1 MVELS
6 AELWPVPGMDLAI
19 TLDVTTQL
27 VTFAVVGLGLG
38 VAMSI
43 YWWRQRSV
51 PGLGLLTIGVIL
63 GASGVALVAGRAY
76 FALWISVMA
85 GNAVVGSSHIA
96 LLGGLRRFYGRPAR
110 MGLVAGSLVLVTAL
124 LTYDVFTRDDIVLR
138 SVITT
143 IWLVSM
149 KLLVAYECWRYG
161 RSVTPRL
168 WVVIVV
174 IFGAMAVVMTYRIID
189 ILMHPKADGLFA
201 ANPAASLNFL
211 LATLGLVV
219 GSIAIM
225 TISNERLQHRL
236 EQEAAENARV
246 AQERDRAAHTADAA
260 NRAKSVFLA
269 AVSHEI
275 RTPVNAVLG
284 GLEILESQPM
294 AGGAAQRKVLEVMEK
309 AGQSMLALLDDLLD
323 ITRIEAGHLS
333 LVPQPVDLHQRL
345 HDAIDLMAGR
355 ASAGG
360 LSLDLVIAPDVPRH
374 VSVDPARL
382 RQILLNL
389 IGNGI
394 KFTER
399 GGLRVEVTR
408 RPPPAIRPGAAAPGV
423 ATLRITIADT
433 GIGIA
438 PEKLPHI
445 FEAFYQAE
453 AGNSRRFGGV
463 GLGLAICKRL
473 IAMMGGTIQVDSAPG
488 HGSVFTLDL
497 PVPLAAAPVQAAGA
511 RLLPYWTSS
520 PHILLVEDDS
530 VNQFVAGQLLT
541 RQGIMVT
548 MAEDGETALRLLETL
563 SVRLV
568 LMDIGMPGLDGFETT
583 ARLRASG
590 GPMADVPVV
599 ALTANVLPET
609 VARSRA
615 VGMQGFLSKP
625 IKLEEMLAALSRHI
639 PPDGVGAVAVGG
651 TTEMAAPPAAR
662 PADTGPLAGLRNRL
676 GGPAIDTL
684 LTLAAQNVADARL
697 HLRPV
702 DADGP
707 QPDLG
712 AIRRLALRLAD
723 GLDAVGFP
731 ADAQALRD
739 CLGLLRSGQ
748 PMNTALAAMD
758 AILADAQARLPRPR
772 AAAAE

>member
-1 MVELS
+1 
-6 AELWPVPGMDLAI
+6 MDSVNN
-19 TLDVTTQL
+19 LDITTQL
-27 VTFAVVGLGLG
+27 ITFAVVGLGIG
-38 VAMSI
+38 VSMSI
-43 YWWRQRSV
+43 YWWRQRVV
-51 PGLGLLTIGVIL
+51 PGLGLLTLGVL
-63 GASGVALVAGRAY
+63 LSATGVALVTARV
-76 FALWISVMA
+76 FLPLWISVMA
-85 GNAVVGSSHIA
+85 GNAVVGSSHVV
-96 LLGGLRRFYGRPAR
+96 LLGGLRLFYGRRPR
-110 MGLVAGSLVLVTAL
+110 MTLAALSLALVTAVM
-124 LTYDVFTRDDIVLR
+124 TYDVFTRDDIVLR

-143 IWLVSM
+143 IWLVCM
-149 KLLVAYECWRYG
+149 KVMIAYECWRYG
-161 RSVTPRL
+161 RTMTPRL
-168 WVVIVV
+168 WVVMVV
-174 IFGAMAVVMTYRIID
+174 IFGGMAVVMTYRIID
-189 ILMHPKADGLFA
+189 ILIHPGADGLFTP
-201 ANPAASLNFL
+201 NPAASLNFL

-219 GSIAIM
+219 GAISIMA
-225 TISNERLQHRL
+225 ISNERLQRRL
-236 EQEAAENARV
+236 EEEAAQNARV
-246 AQERDRAAHTADAA
+246 AQERDRAAQTADAA

-284 GLEILESQPM
+284 GLEILDSQPLA
-294 AGGAAQRKVLEVMEK
+294 AGATQRKVLEVMGK
-309 AGQSMLALLDDLLD
+309 AGQSMLSLLDDLLD
-323 ITRIEAGHLS
+323 ITRIEAGHQS

-355 ASAGG
+355 AAAGG
-360 LSLDLVIAPDVPRH
+360 LSLDLVIAPDVPRF
-374 VSVDPARL
+374 VSVDAPRL

-408 RPPPAIRPGAAAPGV
+408 RPVPLTQTAGGGV
-423 ATLRITIADT
+423 ALVRFIIADT

-438 PEKLPHI
+438 PDKLPRI

-453 AGNSRRFGGV
+453 AGNSRRYGGV

-473 IAMMGGTIQVDSAPG
+473 IDMMGGTIQVDSAPG
-488 HGSVFTLDL
+488 HGTVFTLDL
-497 PVPLAAAPVQAAGA
+497 PLPLVAAPVQPTGA
-511 RLLPYWTSS
+511 RLLPYWTSR
-520 PHILLVEDDS
+520 PHILLVEDDA
-530 VNQFVAGQLLT
+530 VNQFVAAQLLT
-541 RQGIMVT
+541 RQGMQVT
-548 MAEDGETALRLLETL
+548 TAEDGETALNLLESL

-609 VARSRA
+609 VARSRT

-625 IKLEEMLAALSRHI
+625 IKLEEMLSVLARHI
-639 PPDGVGAVAVGG
+639 PPDGVGAVAVAGLPDV
-651 TTEMAAPPAAR
+651 AAAPAAR
-662 PADTGPLAGLRNRL
+662 PADTGPLAGLRAKL

-684 LTLAAQNVADARL
+684 LTLAAQNVADARQHL
-697 HLRPV
+697 HPV
-702 DADGP
+702 DQDGP
-707 QPDLG
+707 QPDMG
-712 AIRRLALRLAD
+712 ALRRLALRLAD

-739 CLGLLRSGQ
+739 CLGLLRAGQ
-748 PMNTALAAMD
+748 PMGTALAAMD
-758 AILADAQARLPRPR
+758 AILADAQARLPRSR